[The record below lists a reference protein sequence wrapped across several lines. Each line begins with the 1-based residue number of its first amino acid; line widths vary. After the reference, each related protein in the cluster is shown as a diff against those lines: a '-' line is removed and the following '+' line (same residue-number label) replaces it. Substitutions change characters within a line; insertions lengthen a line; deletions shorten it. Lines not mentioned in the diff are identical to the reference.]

1 MKTAAEIL
9 HQHFEVANDI
19 ERWIDLFADNG
30 ILEYPDLKAL
40 GLPTRYEGKPVIRS
54 LIEPLTRSTFFSF
67 NNIHIFPLD
76 GPNEIFAEYEAQGII
91 KTSGYLY
98 RQSYVIH
105 LVTRN
110 GRIKIFREYVDS
122 VPTVSTRYSS
132 GLANLRSLVG
142 GGDDQAVAFGLKGLR
157 TEVEK
162 RDDKRQ

>member
-9 HQHFEVANDI
+9 HQHFEASNDI
-19 ERWIDLFADNG
+19 ERWINLFADDG
-30 ILEYPDLKAL
+30 ILESPHLKAL
-40 GLPTRYEGKPVIRS
+40 GLPTRYEGKAAIRS
-54 LIEPLTRSTFFSF
+54 LVEPLIRSTFFSF
-67 NNIHIFPLD
+67 NNIHIFSLD
-76 GPNEIFAEYEAQGII
+76 RPNEIFAEYEAQGII
-91 KTSGYLY
+91 RTSGYLY

-105 LVTRN
+105 LVTQN
-110 GRIKIFREYVDS
+110 GRIKIFREYVDL

-142 GGDDQAVAFGLKGLR
+142 DSDDQAVAAGLKGLR